1 MMPRNRM
8 EPPCMSCGSSK
19 FEPPPVG
26 CLDTRSHYTPEKHQV
41 WALMHYPDGD
51 RYEIR
56 GTGVIL

>member
-1 MMPRNRM
+1 
-8 EPPCMSCGSSK
+8 MSCGSSK